1 MGIDFSAAM
10 QKSKPQLNEDFMYG
24 PNKESFIEGSRKV
37 VVKNALTAVNAKLQ
51 KEFCTL

>member
-1 MGIDFSAAM
+1 MGIDFSATLPKLKH
-10 QKSKPQLNEDFMYG
+10 QVNDDCIYG

-51 KEFCTL
+51 NEF